1 MSLKDCRKPEQHQ
14 RRRIKLLAKFGQ
26 APAGS
31 IVEADIC
38 PECGIF
44 VGAEQLGLSDHGSY
58 LIPAALAEI
67 IME

>member
-1 MSLKDCRKPEQHQ
+1 MSLRDCGKPEKHQ

-38 PECGIF
+38 PECGIS
-44 VGAEQLGLSDHGSY
+44 VAATQLGLSDQGSY
-58 LIPAALAEI
+58 LIPERLTKI
-67 IME
+67 IEE